1 MTQARSTLIPPGHA
15 VFVHV
20 TTRCV
25 RRAWLFGHDRFSDRR
40 YDHRCGLIESR
51 VRELAEVFA
60 VGVYAFAWMSNHFH
74 LALAVRPD
82 AVRSWS
88 DEEVVDRWQ
97 RIYRSK
103 CEKSNAERCA
113 QMLADPLRMLQI
125 RERLASLS
133 WFMKCLNEHVSRIAN
148 ADGAF
153 VGIVRARLSS
163 DTSPSGAY
171 GTSLGRVCLS
181 RQCRECRAAHV
192 TGKRPYVDL
201 NPIRAGI
208 ACNLMGSRNTS
219 IRRRCKAVAGNPD
232 LAGELVL
239 PIWGVAATTMPPITV
254 AEYIELVDD
263 TGRQVRKDKRGA
275 ISADEPRA
283 LKKLSL
289 SPDHW
294 TWQVKGVGSGYWRV
308 VGTVEA
314 IEEKVIAMQQQ
325 FLRGIGFARA
335 LATG

>member
-1 MTQARSTLIPPGHA
+1 MSHARSKLIPPGHP

-25 RRAWLFGHDRFSDRR
+25 RRAWLFGKDRFSNRR
-40 YDHRCGLIESR
+40 FDYRCGLIEAR
-51 VRELAEVFA
+51 VRDLADAFA
-60 VGVYAFAWMSNHFH
+60 VGVYAFAWMANHYH

-88 DEEVVDRWQ
+88 DEEVIDRWQ

-103 CEKSNAERCA
+103 CDKRNTERRA
-113 QMLADPLRMLQI
+113 QMLADPEQMRVT

-148 ADGAF
+148 AEDKAQGHFWEARF
-153 VGIVRARLSS
+153 KSQVLLDERAL
-163 DTSPSGAY
+163 
-171 GTSLGRVCLS
+171 L
-181 RQCRECRAAHV
+181 AAMA
-192 TGKRPYVDL
+192 YVDL

-219 IRRRCKAVAGNPD
+219 IRQRCKAVRGNPEF
-232 LAGELVL
+232 AAEWVR
-239 PIWGVAATTMPPITV
+239 PIWGVAVHTMPPITV
-254 AEYIELVDD
+254 GEYIELVDD

-275 ISADEPRA
+275 ISAAEPRA
-283 LKKLSL
+283 LQKLGI

-294 TWQVKGVGSGYWRV
+294 TRKVKGVGSGFWRV
-308 VGTVEA
+308 VGTVEE
-314 IEEKVIAMQQQ
+314 IQEKATAMQQH

-335 LATG
+335 LAFS